1 MRPMFSERTSWSRR
15 ANRLTLALEARRQ
28 AGREILDLTQSNPTQ
43 AGIPYSD
50 DLLVQLADPAGLAYE
65 PEARGLL
72 AAREAVARDYGRRGW
87 AVGVDRLLLTA
98 STSEAYAYLFKLLC
112 NPGDAVLVP
121 RPSYPLFEFLADL
134 ETVRV
139 DRYALAYDG
148 EWHLSA
154 DALERA
160 VTDRTR
166 AVVVVNPGNPTAS
179 YLKRAEAERLFELC
193 ASRGLAVISDEVFTD
208 YAFAPDPRRL
218 ASTVADGPCLAFS
231 LGGLSKSCGLPQLKL
246 GWIAVSGPLRLRAE
260 ATARLEII
268 ADTFLSVGTP
278 VQQAVPRLLARLPEL
293 QAPIAARVRSN
304 LRLLREALAPSTP
317 ASLLTTEGGWSAVLR
332 VPATEPEEER
342 VLRLLERH
350 GVLVHPGFFFDF
362 PGESYLVLSL
372 LTQGEVFARGVSALL
387 RDLGAGATGVL

>member
-1 MRPMFSERTSWSRR
+1 MRPMFSERTSWSLA

-28 AGREILDLTQSNPTQ
+28 AGREILDLTLSNPTQ
-43 AGIPYSD
+43 AGIPYPV
-50 DLLVQLADPAGLAYE
+50 DLLVPLADPAGLAYE
-65 PEARGLL
+65 PQARGLL
-72 AAREAVARDYGRRGW
+72 ASREAVARDYGRRGW

-112 NPGDAVLVP
+112 NPGDAILVP

-134 ETVRV
+134 EAVRV

-148 EWHLSA
+148 EWHLSV

-166 AVVVVNPGNPTAS
+166 AVVVVNPGNPTGS

-193 ASRGLAVISDEVFTD
+193 ASRGLAVISDEVFAD

-218 ASTVADGPCLAFS
+218 ASAVADGPCLAFS

-246 GWIAVSGPLRLRAE
+246 GWIAVSGPQRLRAE
-260 ATARLEII
+260 ATARLEVI

-278 VQQAVPRLLARLPEL
+278 VQQALPRLLARLLEL

-304 LRLLREALAPSTP
+304 LGLLREALASPSP
-317 ASLLTTEGGWSAVLR
+317 ASLLAAEGGWSAVLR
-332 VPATEPEEER
+332 VPATEPEEKL
-342 VLRLLERH
+342 VLRLLERE

-362 PGESYLVLSL
+362 PTEAYLVLSL
-372 LTQGEVFARGVSALL
+372 LPPTEVFARGVAILL
-387 RDLGAGATGVL
+387 RHLGAAAVL